1 MPRHRFRPH
10 PPARSL
16 RRLVALAVA
25 AFALSAGGLVAASA
39 HASPA
44 PSEYPDDIDKVRGC
58 WIQRV
63 EPDGPATLFLRLLP
77 EPERKDWLVG
87 ALQRADGDD
96 PDRRLRL
103 QFARSGQGAV
113 LGPNTPSGDAPTPTD
128 TQRAPL
134 KTLKAIRPA
143 RSGLVHLLKTQME
156 YWRMAGL
163 SPPPTG
169 TPERTSVIF
178 YHHDKTF
185 LRVEVS
191 PEHLKLSIGGTH
203 PHTRKMPEQVLFDG
217 RRDDCD

>member
-1 MPRHRFRPH
+1 MSRHRARPH
-10 PPARSL
+10 SPAVPSSG
-16 RRLVALAVA
+16 LVALA
-25 AFALSAGGLVAASA
+25 ALALAAGGLAAANA

-44 PSEYPDDIDKVRGC
+44 PAEYPDDIDKVRGC

-103 QFARSGQGAV
+103 QFARSGLDAV
-113 LGPNTPSGDAPTPTD
+113 LGPNTPSGDTAVPADAKP
-128 TQRAPL
+128 APL

-143 RSGLVHLLKTQME
+143 RSGLVHLPKTRMD
-156 YWRMAGL
+156 YWRAPGL
-163 SPPPTG
+163 SPPPADA
-169 TPERTSVIF
+169 PEQTSVIV
-178 YHHDKTF
+178 YNHDQTF

-191 PEHLKLSIGGTH
+191 PEHLKLSIGGLR
-203 PHTRKMPEQVLFDG
+203 PHTAKMPEKVLFDG
-217 RRDDCD
+217 RRDGCD

>member
-1 MPRHRFRPH
+1 MPRHRLRPH
-10 PPARSL
+10 SPAVPS
-16 RRLVALAVA
+16 RRLVALA
-25 AFALSAGGLVAASA
+25 ALALAAGGLAAASA
-39 HASPA
+39 QASPA
-44 PSEYPDDIDKVRGC
+44 PAEYPDDIDKVRGC

-103 QFARSGQGAV
+103 QFARKGHSAV
-113 LGPNTPSGDAPTPTD
+113 LGPNTPSGDAQTPAD
-128 TQRAPL
+128 TPSAPL

-143 RSGLVHLLKTQME
+143 RSGLVHLPKAQMN

-169 TPERTSVIF
+169 APEQTSVMF
-178 YHHDKTF
+178 YHHHDQTF

-191 PEHLKLSIGGTH
+191 PEHLKLSIGGPH
-203 PHTRKMPEQVLFDG
+203 PHTAQIPEKVLFDG
-217 RRDDCD
+217 RRDGCD